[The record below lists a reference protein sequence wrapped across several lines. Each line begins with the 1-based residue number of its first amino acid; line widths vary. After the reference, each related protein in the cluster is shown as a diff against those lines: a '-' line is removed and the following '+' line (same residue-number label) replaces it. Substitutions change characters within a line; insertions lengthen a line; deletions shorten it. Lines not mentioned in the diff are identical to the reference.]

1 MSLSSSLAKLGFLML
16 LAAVVGNAQIGPYE
30 VQAQKMA
37 VETSASQPRL
47 ADAIFSV
54 AEVGPA
60 DSSVSPPKLLPVQSK
75 NPDQV
80 GVGKLLVA
88 SRNLGDPNFMKTVI
102 LVVQYDAGGVVGLI
116 LNRRTDLPVSTVL
129 DGVKGAK
136 DRSDPVYAGGPVDPQ
151 VILGVFK
158 SPTKVRHDGAKQVF
172 DQVYQVSTKAQ
183 LEQIFSD
190 HTPASAVHL
199 YLGYAGWTVEQL
211 KMEMKVGAWFV
222 FPADAETVFS
232 SDPDALWPQMIRK
245 TETQFAR
252 NGRAEAE

>member
-1 MSLSSSLAKLGFLML
+1 MSLPSSLAKLGFLML
-16 LAAVVGNAQIGPYE
+16 LAAVGNAQIGPYE
-30 VQAQKMA
+30 LLTQRAA
-37 VETSASQPRL
+37 VAASASEPRL
-47 ADAIFSV
+47 ADASFSV

-60 DSSVSPPKLLPVQSK
+60 DRQVFPSTFLPVQSK

-80 GVGKLLVA
+80 GLGKLLVA

-102 LVVQYDAGGVVGLI
+102 LVVQYDAGGVVGLV
-116 LNRRTDLPVSTVL
+116 LNRRTDLPVSQVIE
-129 DGVKGAK
+129 GIKGAK

-190 HTPASAVHL
+190 RTPASAVHL

-222 FPADAETVFS
+222 FPADAETVFNA
-232 SDPDALWPQMIRK
+232 DPDSLWEQMIRK

-252 NGRAEAE
+252 NERVELE

>member
-1 MSLSSSLAKLGFLML
+1 MSLAKLCFLVL
-16 LAAVVGNAQIGPYE
+16 LAAVVAHAQLGTSSIAI
-30 VQAQKMA
+30 QDIA
-37 VETSASQPRL
+37 VAANSQSLGDSTATPREASA
-47 ADAIFSV
+47 AA
-54 AEVGPA
+54 
-60 DSSVSPPKLLPVQSK
+60 LLPIQSK
-75 NPDQV
+75 NPDRL

-116 LNRRTDLPVSTVL
+116 LNRRTDLPVSQVL
-129 DGVKGAK
+129 DGIKGAK

-158 SPTKVRHDGAKQVF
+158 SPTKVRHDGAKQIF

-199 YLGYAGWTVEQL
+199 YLGYAGWTVDQL
-211 KMEMKVGAWFV
+211 KMEMKQGAWFV
-222 FPADAETVFS
+222 FPGDAETVFS
-232 SDPDALWPQMIRK
+232 SDPDSLWEQMIRK

-252 NGRAEAE
+252 NERAEAE